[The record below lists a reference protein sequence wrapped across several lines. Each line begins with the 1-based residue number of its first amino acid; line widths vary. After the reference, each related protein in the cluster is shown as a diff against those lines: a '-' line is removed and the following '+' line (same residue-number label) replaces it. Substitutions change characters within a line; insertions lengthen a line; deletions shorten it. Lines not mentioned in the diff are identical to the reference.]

1 MKLSSPTTEDP
12 FMTQVGID
20 LIHFATSDYY
30 FSLETYA
37 QEKGVDYNK
46 YLVGIG
52 QEKMSIAPPDEDIVT
67 LAAKAAD
74 PILNQIDRNQ
84 ISAILFATES
94 GVDQSKSAGAFLHG
108 LLQLPNRCRV
118 IEFKHA
124 CYAGAAALQMAKALV
139 HANPKE
145 QILVIAS
152 DIAKYDL
159 DSSGE
164 ATQGCGA
171 VAMLVKA
178 NPRIL
183 TLEAGSG
190 YYTDDVMDFWR
201 PNYRS
206 TALVDGKYSTKVYL
220 NSLKHAWQHFTEE
233 TGKQFS
239 DIDAFCYHIPFT
251 KMAEKAHKTLVK
263 QAGVEISEEAFQAQT
278 QPGQMYNRV
287 VGNSYSAS
295 VFIGFCSLLD
305 NANKDLT
312 NQRVG
317 FFSYGSGCVAEFF
330 TGIIQPGYQQHLMTE
345 DHQAQIAQRTP
356 LSYSEYLNFH
366 EQMNEGGENVTFP
379 KLNRGAYRLAKIAD
393 HKRIYEHHATA
404 DAD

>member
-1 MKLSSPTTEDP
+1 
-12 FMTQVGID
+12 MTQVGID

-74 PILNQIDRNQ
+74 PILNQVDRNQ

-108 LLQLPNRCRV
+108 LLELPNRCRV
-118 IEFKHA
+118 VEFKHA
-124 CYAGAAALQMAKALV
+124 CYAGAAALQMARALV
-139 HANPKE
+139 VANPKE

-183 TLEAGSG
+183 ALEAGSG

-263 QAGVEISEEAFQAQT
+263 QAGAEVSEEAFQAQT
-278 QPGQMYNRV
+278 QPGQQYNRV

-305 NANKDLT
+305 NANTDLT
-312 NQRVG
+312 GKRIG

-330 TGIIQPGYQQHLMTE
+330 TGIIQPGYQQHLMTK

-356 LSYSEYLNFH
+356 LSYAEYLNFH
-366 EQMNEGGENVTFP
+366 EQMNEGTENVIFP
-379 KLNRGAYRLAKIAD
+379 KLNRGAYRLAKIDD

>member
-1 MKLSSPTTEDP
+1 
-12 FMTQVGID
+12 MTNVGID

-30 FSLETYA
+30 LGLDTFA
-37 QEKGVDYNK
+37 KQKGIDYNK
-46 YLVGIG
+46 YKVGIG

-74 PILNQIDRNQ
+74 PILQQINSNE
-84 ISAILFATES
+84 ITAVLFATES

-108 LLQLPNRCRV
+108 LLSLPKRCRV

-124 CYAGAAALQMAKALV
+124 CYAGAAALQMAKV
-139 HANPKE
+139 MVQANPKE
-145 QILVIAS
+145 QVLVIAS
-152 DIAKYDL
+152 DVAKYDI

-171 VAMLVKA
+171 VAMLVKHA
-178 NPRIL
+178 PRL
-183 TLEAGSG
+183 LELESGSG

-233 TGKQFS
+233 TGKSFN
-239 DIDAFCYHIPFT
+239 DIDYFCYHIPFT
-251 KMAEKAHKTLVK
+251 KMAEKAHKSLVK
-263 QAGVEISEEAFQAQT
+263 QAGVSLSEEEFAQQT
-278 QPGQMYNRV
+278 QPGQAYNRL

-305 NANKDLT
+305 NAPENLENK
-312 NQRVG
+312 RIG

-330 TGIIQPGYQQHLMTE
+330 TGKIQLGYQSVLMTD
-345 DHQAQIAQRTP
+345 DHQQQIANRTP
-356 LSYSEYLNFH
+356 LSYEQYLDFH
-366 EQMNEGGENVTFP
+366 QQMNGGEANITYPVY
-379 KLNRGAYRLAKIAD
+379 NRGAYRLAEIKE
-393 HKRIYEHHATA
+393 HKRIYQHQEP
-404 DAD
+404 